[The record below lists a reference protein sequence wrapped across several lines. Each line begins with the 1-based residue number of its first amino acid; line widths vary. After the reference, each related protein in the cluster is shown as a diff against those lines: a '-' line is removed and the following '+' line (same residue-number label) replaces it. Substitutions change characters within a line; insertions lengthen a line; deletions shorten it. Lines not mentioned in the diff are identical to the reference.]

1 VKLDRDTGVA
11 RVLHVAAVHDCGKI
25 LNAEGANGQ
34 VYGGVVMGIGLAL
47 LETSRLDDNGQ
58 QLNPHLLDYKLVT
71 ASDAPKIDVEWV
83 ERPAANAGPKGGKG
97 VGEPPCVATAGAI
110 GNAIAQLVGRHVD
123 ALPMSPERVWATM
136 QDGAA

>member
-1 VKLDRDTGVA
+1 
-11 RVLHVAAVHDCGKI
+11 
-25 LNAEGANGQ
+25 
-34 VYGGVVMGIGLAL
+34 
-47 LETSRLDDNGQ
+47 
-58 QLNPHLLDYKLVT
+58 
-71 ASDAPKIDVEWV
+71 
-83 ERPAANAGPKGGKG
+83 